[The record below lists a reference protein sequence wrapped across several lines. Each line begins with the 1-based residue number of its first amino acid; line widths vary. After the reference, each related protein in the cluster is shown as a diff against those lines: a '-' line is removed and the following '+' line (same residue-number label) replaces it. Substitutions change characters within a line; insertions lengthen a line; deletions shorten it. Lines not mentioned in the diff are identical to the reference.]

1 MITIIWLTI
10 EIAYKQKSDTL
21 VQDVLSPF
29 TEPHPQG
36 LLDKNGMTSSCRSSS
51 KADKYL
57 LKHAK

>member
-29 TEPHPQG
+29 TEQEW
-36 LLDKNGMTSSCRSSS
+36 D
-51 KADKYL
+51 D
-57 LKHAK
+57 